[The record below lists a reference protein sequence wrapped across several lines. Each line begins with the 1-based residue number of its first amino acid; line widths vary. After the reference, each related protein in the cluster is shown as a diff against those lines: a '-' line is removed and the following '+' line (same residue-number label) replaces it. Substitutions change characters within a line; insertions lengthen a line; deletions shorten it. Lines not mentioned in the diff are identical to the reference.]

1 MAETKITTVD
11 RIKIWAFPISMSI
24 ISFYLVVTFKKLD
37 EVHSDVHAVK
47 TSIEILKKDIDYS
60 KITVSDHEQRLRS
73 LEKSTPTDN
82 TRVKYETYNN

>member
-1 MAETKITTVD
+1 MTTVNFED
-11 RIKIWAFPISMSI
+11 KIKAWAFPILLSLV
-24 ISFYLVVTFKKLD
+24 SFFLIVTFNKLN

-73 LEKSTPTDN
+73 LEKSIPTDN